1 MKTITEMKETVR
13 QFLIENGF
21 EQDNYFV
28 GSDTYHFPGKAEI
41 TKGMRYNSFAEK
53 ELECTHYEGRSIN
66 VKELYRSNGTEANQS
81 IEIDIT
87 DWHGTS
93 GRRIFREKLYS
104 RHCEKKTASVLA
116 KVLEAYHN

>member
-1 MKTITEMKETVR
+1 MKTIAEMKETVR

-41 TKGMRYNSFAEK
+41 VNEMRYNSFAEK
-53 ELECTHYEGRSIN
+53 ELPYSHYEGRSIN
-66 VKELYRSNGTEANQS
+66 VKELYRSNGTETNQS
-81 IEIDIT
+81 IEISVF
-87 DWHGTS
+87 DWHGNS
-93 GRRIFREKLYS
+93 GRRIFREKIYS
-104 RHCEKKTASVLA
+104 RHGEKKTASVLA